1 MIAIKMPVLE
11 LFHISLRCQK
21 FPKIS
26 FQEELFFPFK
36 MSLGHEFVFN
46 VDWNGKHGHSHSRWR
61 NKERYFLWHWTRRGK
76 ERNEEWKTAIL
87 IHRMQTWSGHH
98 IKVALG
104 NFHIDWLRTWKKTT
118 TIHNQVNEWTGMF
131 AKLVFRNR
139 FGPWPTAQLQH
150 DLIYIEE
157 ERKKEE
163 ITYPDENHQ
172 IAECNNNSFTKW
184 RINRFFKC
192 FNSFKPTGRNLGPR
206 RRRCEEFST
215 GSGSVRCWIRGMC
228 WMRQLCGQIMG
239 KLAGQWRLPN

>member
-1 MIAIKMPVLE
+1 MPVLE

-21 FPKIS
+21 CPKIS

-46 VDWNGKHGHSHSRWR
+46 VDWNGKHGQSHSRWR
-61 NKERYFLWHWTRRGK
+61 NTERYFLWHWTRRGM

-87 IHRMQTWSGHH
+87 IHRVQTWSGHH

-150 DLIYIEE
+150 DLSSTLKRR
-157 ERKKEE
+157 ERKKKLHIQMKITKLPNATTIPSQSGGSTGFSNVSTPLNPPVE
-163 ITYPDENHQ
+163 ILDHEGEDAKNSAPVQVPFVAESVGC
-172 IAECNNNSFTKW
+172 AECGN
-184 RINRFFKC
+184 C
-192 FNSFKPTGRNLGPR
+192 A
-206 RRRCEEFST
+206 
-215 GSGSVRCWIRGMC
+215 V
-228 WMRQLCGQIMG
+228 
-239 KLAGQWRLPN
+239 KLWEN